1 MPGFIAWHLRCTAVA
16 ADGHRTPQEDH
27 DVTASYDDIAAQLAR
42 LEHLPSAHPGVVSVY
57 LNTRWSDEHQ
67 RDRTRVFLTGELRRA
82 RQAGGAEGD
91 DLDWVEREGD
101 MLVAQAELP
110 EAKGVALFACRA
122 LGLREVIAVR
132 VPFHERFVV
141 AARPD
146 LGALVE
152 LLDEHASA
160 IVAFV
165 DGESARLVALHPGGT
180 GDEVTL
186 EGDVPGRHERGGW
199 AQLAQSRYARHIE
212 VHRGAHFEAV
222 ADALTHT
229 VDTERIPRI
238 VLAGHEDRLAA
249 FQAHLPERLRPLV
262 VARIHA
268 TRWEPTSAIVERAAE
283 RLDLQEHSDEVE
295 DVDAVLTEAAKGGR
309 AVAGPGT
316 LEAARRGAIHRLYI
330 LADLRRP
337 GQECERCGALQET
350 GESCWLCGGPARE
363 IELAAAVVDRVQKTG
378 GTVETV
384 LAHAGLAA
392 VGGLAARLRYGL

>member
-1 MPGFIAWHLRCTAVA
+1 
-16 ADGHRTPQEDH
+16 
-27 DVTASYDDIAAQLAR
+27 VTTSHEDIAAQLAR
-42 LEHLPSAHPGVVSVY
+42 LEHLPSSHPGVVSVY

-67 RDRTRVFLTGELRRA
+67 RDRTRVFLTGELHRA
-82 RQAGGAEGD
+82 RQAAAAEGE

-101 MLVAQAELP
+101 MLIGQVERP
-110 EAKGVALFACRA
+110 DAKGVALFACRA
-122 LGLREVIAVR
+122 LGLREVIPVR
-132 VPFHERFVV
+132 VPFRERFVV
-141 AARPD
+141 ADRPD

-165 DGESARLVALHPGGT
+165 DGESARLVAVHPGGV

-186 EGDVPGRHERGGW
+186 QSDVPGRHDRGGW

-212 VHRGAHFEAV
+212 ARRGAHFEAV
-222 ADALTHT
+222 ASALTDT
-229 VDTERIPRI
+229 VDTQRIARI
-238 VLAGHEDRLAA
+238 VLAGHEDSLAA
-249 FQAHLPERLRPLV
+249 FQAHVPERLRPLI

-268 TRWEPTSAIVERAAE
+268 ARWEPTSAIVDRAIE
-283 RLDLQEHSDEVE
+283 RLDLQEHSDEVV
-295 DVDAVLTEAAKGGR
+295 DVDDVLTEAAKGGR

-350 GESCWLCGGPARE
+350 GPTCWLCEGPARE
-363 IELAAAVVDRVQKTG
+363 VELAAALVDRVQRTG
-378 GTVETV
+378 GSVETV
-384 LAHAGLAA
+384 SMHAGLAA
-392 VGGLAARLRYGL
+392 AGGLAARLRYGL